1 MGINGI
7 MPTYPVGYEAVKT
20 KQAAFENNLTNKA
33 MKCVRVG
40 SKKVELCSD
49 ALMSYASQL
58 TGESVN
64 IYKADSYSKS
74 NPVYVIKGLDSD
86 GNRFEQKINVQE
98 INPNNC
104 GYNELMILNIETGY
118 ITPSDY
124 LRAAVTFDKAGVSS
138 FFDKRDFITYAQSAM
153 NDQKRLGNWTGYL
166 MYDKWINDISK
177 FSKVKNNTYKNS
189 FGIYRP
195 FISRLK
201 QI

>member
-20 KQAAFENNLTNKA
+20 KQTAFENNLTNKV

-40 SKKVELCSD
+40 GKKTELCSD
-49 ALMSYASQL
+49 ALMSYASPL

-64 IYKADSYSKS
+64 IYKADNYSKS

-86 GNRFEQKINVQE
+86 GNRFEQKINAQE

-104 GYNELMILNIETGY
+104 SYNEFMILNIETGH
-118 ITPSDY
+118 TKPSDY
-124 LRAAVTFDKAGVSS
+124 LRAAVTRDKAGVSS
-138 FFDKRDFITYAQSAM
+138 FFDKRDFIAYAQFAM